1 MSEDAL
7 SDISFLVIFLNCFIS
22 DCKSCDARNR
32 VSTERLAVL
41 ACALNAIPRH
51 FLAVSAFNLAA
62 VFIASAILIEL
73 L

>member
-7 SDISFLVIFLNCFIS
+7 SDISFLVIFLHCFIS
-22 DCKSCDARNR
+22 DCKSCAAQNR
-32 VSTERLAVL
+32 VSTGRSAVL

-51 FLAVSAFNLAA
+51 FLAVSAFFLVA
-62 VFIASAILIEL
+62 VFITSAILMEL